1 MKNKIILIVG
11 IICFYNINCYAK
23 GGLLKGLINNELK
36 VADEVEVNK
45 NKEENTN
52 IELAKE
58 KIEKNINT
66 EKIDNVSTTENKT
79 DNSKV
84 AGVLADVKALSD
96 NKIESKIDN
105 KMSAEANAIKNLNNK
120 IKAKADFKTDV
131 TGIKARKI
139 DNALATLNETKN
151 SRQKAD
157 NIVNNEG
164 LSGKDA
170 LYILIGISVLIG
182 AIGAIFGKIYLKSNR
197 EKKLEMAH
205 EDLFEKVKIVSN
217 KRNLLKSV
225 AIKMKTENDINRQ
238 VINELF
244 ERYESKKFELGIE
257 E

>member
-1 MKNKIILIVG
+1 MKKYILI
-11 IICFYNINCYAK
+11 IIGLLCFYNSNCFSAP
-23 GGLLKGLINNELK
+23 LLKGLVNNELK
-36 VADEVEVNK
+36 VADEVEVAK
-45 NKEENTN
+45 NKEQNTN

-58 KIEKNINT
+58 KNEKNIES
-66 EKIDNVSTTENKT
+66 EKIENVISTENKT
-79 DNSKV
+79 DNSKM
-84 AGVLADVKALSD
+84 AGVLADVKALSE

-120 IKAKADFKTDV
+120 IEAKADFKTDV

-151 SRQKAD
+151 SKQKAE

-170 LYILIGISVLIG
+170 LYVLVGISVLIG

-197 EKKLEMAH
+197 EKKLESAH
-205 EDLFEKVKIVSN
+205 EDLFEKVKVVSN

-225 AIKMKTENDINRQ
+225 AMKMKTESEINRQ
-238 VINELF
+238 VLTEMF